1 MKIDAT
7 PTDKDQVKL
16 VAEKQQEKQIKFLGS
31 HTPKRGHTLFEVE
44 IATGKINIAI
54 LEGEIVLDSN
64 GKPTLNKK
72 LLAKEGHAYVSAL
85 NKKNALKKLSQPTNN
100 HPNES

>member
-16 VAEKQQEKQIKFLGS
+16 VAKKQQEKQVKFLGS

-54 LEGEIVLDSN
+54 LEGEVVLDNN
-64 GKPTLNKK
+64 GQPTLSKR

-85 NKKNALKKLSQPTNN
+85 NKKNALKKLFQPTQQQ
-100 HPNES
+100 PK